1 MVGNSLLLAHL
12 ASVAMQAGTAAY
24 LDRWPAMLNRWLGW
38 LSSLE
43 PVPDPTELV
52 TPQALAAREASSDEE
67 ALLGTHPV
75 PRANNPAQSH
85 SPCVHAGDEVPTW
98 QVLADSSCS
107 NRKLGNQQDG
117 TESTAD

>member
-1 MVGNSLLLAHL
+1 
-12 ASVAMQAGTAAY
+12 
-24 LDRWPAMLNRWLGW
+24 MLNRWLGW

-43 PVPDPTELV
+43 PVPDPTESV

-85 SPCVHAGDEVPTW
+85 YETKGQHLFFFSFNIRYHGC
-98 QVLADSSCS
+98 
-107 NRKLGNQQDG
+107 
-117 TESTAD
+117 